1 MLSLEIIGLLPLMKR
16 TEGRDDI
23 SIGIIDGP
31 IDLNHPAF
39 NSATVRTVTGDQLD
53 SCRNSDSLACTHGTF
68 VAGILV
74 GGRNT
79 AAPAICPKC
88 EIVLRPIFLEEQTN
102 EKVGKFN
109 RYLPSSTPIELA
121 EAIIEVVDAGVKL
134 INLSIGL
141 SSSSILQ
148 CDELTQAYEYAIRK
162 NVLILAA
169 AGNQGS
175 VGFSPAL
182 FHTWVIPVAA
192 CDDKGMLSSL
202 SNVGPSIGKRGL
214 LAPGERIISAFAG
227 GGYTQM
233 SGTSFAVPFVTGG
246 IALLWSLF
254 PEAKPAEIV
263 DAILHA
269 HNKQCRAGRRSIVP
283 PLFAA
288 EASLLYLEKV
298 IAL

>member
-1 MLSLEIIGLLPLMKR
+1 MIPLEIIGLLPLMDR
-16 TEGRDDI
+16 SEGRDDI
-23 SIGIIDGP
+23 SVGIIDGP
-31 IDLNHPAF
+31 IDLNHPTF
-39 NSATVRTVTGDQLD
+39 NGAKVRTVTGAQLA
-53 SCRNSDSLACTHGTF
+53 SCRKSDSLACTHGTF

-88 EIVLRPIFLEEQTN
+88 EIVLRPIFHEEQTN
-102 EKVGKFN
+102 DKGSKFD
-109 RYLPSSTPIELA
+109 RYLPKSTPHELSK
-121 EAIIEVVDAGVKL
+121 AIIEVVDADVRL

-141 SSSSILQ
+141 STSSIVL
-148 CDELTQAYEYAIRK
+148 CEELTDAYEYALRN

-175 VGFSPAL
+175 VGYSPAL
-182 FHTWVIPVAA
+182 YPTWVIPIAA
-192 CDDKGMLSSL
+192 CDDKGVISSL
-202 SNVGPSIGKRGL
+202 SNIGPSVGKRGL
-214 LAPGERIISAFAG
+214 LAPGERITSSFAG

-254 PEAKPAEIV
+254 PKTTAAEMV

-269 HNKQCRAGRRSIVP
+269 HNNRCRVGRRSVVP

-288 EASLLYLEKV
+288 EAALSYLEK
-298 IAL
+298 IYAL